1 MSQQIASPEEDAI
14 YGQIRSILKPM
25 INTALSEMPKDP
37 VNNSQFNFIN
47 ILSYFLGRFHD
58 SMVTNQSGTGT
69 HGENLE
75 KNELEILR
83 KELKHYRKKY
93 EKELKD
99 IEIMS
104 EDEEPLGQEEQK
116 NIDEEMKRK
125 RQMKKNKRPT
135 ISDEPLLNSELLAD
149 NENNNINR
157 QEQSGDL
164 SEKFEKFKE
173 KIQTLYFFKYLT
185 PFELNEVLSSF
196 QTETFNEGDTIFK
209 QGAKADKLFFI
220 EKGEITCWKT
230 MRPEDPMTFIKTYKE
245 GDSFGELALMY
256 DYTRN
261 YTIIAK
267 TSVVLF
273 SLDRK
278 TYKNI
283 VQGNIIRMRENY
295 KNILEKVDILQT
307 LTPEEISKILD
318 IIEER
323 EYKEGEDIVKQNANE
338 DDFFILYNGKCHSE
352 KISDSGKAP
361 QLLNKYELF
370 EFFGEIPWFKLEA
383 RNYIVK
389 ADEDCNVLV
398 ISKKKFK
405 RLVGTLENILKRK
418 PEVYQKFMKK

>member
-1 MSQQIASPEEDAI
+1 
-14 YGQIRSILKPM
+14 M
-25 INTALSEMPKDP
+25 IQWLQN
-37 VNNSQFNFIN
+37 
-47 ILSYFLGRFHD
+47 Y
-58 SMVTNQSGTGT
+58 SGTGT

-83 KELKHYRKKY
+83 
-93 EKELKD
+93 KELKD

-256 DYTRN
+256 DYIRN

-267 TSVVLF
+267 TSVVLY

-278 TYKNI
+278 T
-283 VQGNIIRMRENY
+283 Y

>member
-1 MSQQIASPEEDAI
+1 
-14 YGQIRSILKPM
+14 M
-25 INTALSEMPKDP
+25 IQWLQN
-37 VNNSQFNFIN
+37 
-47 ILSYFLGRFHD
+47 Y
-58 SMVTNQSGTGT
+58 SGTGT

-185 PFELNEVLSSF
+185 PFELNEVYASF

-307 LTPEEISKILD
+307 LTPEEIS
-318 IIEER
+318 
-323 EYKEGEDIVKQNANE
+323 
-338 DDFFILYNGKCHSE
+338 
-352 KISDSGKAP
+352 DSGKAP

-405 RLVGTLENILKRK
+405 RLLGTLENILKRK
-418 PEVYQKFMKK
+418 PEIYQKFMKK

>member
-1 MSQQIASPEEDAI
+1 
-14 YGQIRSILKPM
+14 M
-25 INTALSEMPKDP
+25 IQWLQN
-37 VNNSQFNFIN
+37 
-47 ILSYFLGRFHD
+47 Y
-58 SMVTNQSGTGT
+58 SGTGT

-116 NIDEEMKRK
+116 NIDEEMKKK

-256 DYTRN
+256 DYIRN

-295 KNILEKVDILQT
+295 KNILEKVDI
-307 LTPEEISKILD
+307 
-318 IIEER
+318 
-323 EYKEGEDIVKQNANE
+323 
-338 DDFFILYNGKCHSE
+338 
-352 KISDSGKAP
+352 
-361 QLLNKYELF
+361 
-370 EFFGEIPWFKLEA
+370 
-383 RNYIVK
+383 
-389 ADEDCNVLV
+389 
-398 ISKKKFK
+398 
-405 RLVGTLENILKRK
+405 
-418 PEVYQKFMKK
+418 

>member
-1 MSQQIASPEEDAI
+1 MPIFVEKKPQLKLSFASFHA
-14 YGQIRSILKPM
+14 
-25 INTALSEMPKDP
+25 NTMKS
-37 VNNSQFNFIN
+37 
-47 ILSYFLGRFHD
+47 
-58 SMVTNQSGTGT
+58 NQ
-69 HGENLE
+69 
-75 KNELEILR
+75 
-83 KELKHYRKKY
+83 
-93 EKELKD
+93 
-99 IEIMS
+99 
-104 EDEEPLGQEEQK
+104 
-116 NIDEEMKRK
+116 
-125 RQMKKNKRPT
+125 
-135 ISDEPLLNSELLAD
+135 
-149 NENNNINR
+149 
-157 QEQSGDL
+157 
-164 SEKFEKFKE
+164 
-173 KIQTLYFFKYLT
+173 KYLT

-405 RLVGTLENILKRK
+405 RLVGTLENILIAIAYWLLVVVIILFVFYIAVKINNYRQYGRNGK
-418 PEVYQKFMKK
+418 IERDDFMH

>member
-1 MSQQIASPEEDAI
+1 
-14 YGQIRSILKPM
+14 M
-25 INTALSEMPKDP
+25 IQWLQN
-37 VNNSQFNFIN
+37 
-47 ILSYFLGRFHD
+47 Y
-58 SMVTNQSGTGT
+58 SGTGI

-75 KNELEILR
+75 KNELENLR

-99 IEIMS
+99 IEIIS

-125 RQMKKNKRPT
+125 RQKKKDKRPT
-135 ISDEPLLNSELLAD
+135 ISDEPLSNNELIM
-149 NENNNINR
+149 NNNNNFR
-157 QEQSGDL
+157 QEQIGDP

-173 KIQTLYFFKYLT
+173 KIQSLSFFKYLT
-185 PFELNEVLSSF
+185 PFELNQVLSSF

-209 QGAKADKLFFI
+209 QGTDADKLYFI
-220 EKGEITCWKT
+220 EKGEISCWKT
-230 MRPEDPMTFIKTYKE
+230 MRPEDPKTFIKTLKE

-256 DYTRN
+256 NYIRN

-267 TSVVLF
+267 TNVVLF
-273 SLDRK
+273 SLDRR

-283 VQGNIIRMRENY
+283 VQGNIIKQRENY

-307 LTPEEISKILD
+307 LTPEELSKIID

-323 EYKEGEDIVKQNANE
+323 EYKEGEDIIKQNANE
-338 DDFFILYNGKCHSE
+338 DDFFLLCNGKCHSE

-361 QLLNKYELF
+361 QFLKDFESF
-370 EFFGEIPWFKLEA
+370 EFFGEIPWFKGET

-389 ADEDCNVLV
+389 ADDNCNVLV

-405 RLVGTLENILKRK
+405 RLVGTLENLLKRK
-418 PEVYQKFMKK
+418 NELYQKYMKK

>member
-1 MSQQIASPEEDAI
+1 
-14 YGQIRSILKPM
+14 M
-25 INTALSEMPKDP
+25 IQWLQN
-37 VNNSQFNFIN
+37 
-47 ILSYFLGRFHD
+47 Y
-58 SMVTNQSGTGT
+58 SGTGT

-209 QGAKADKLFFI
+209 QGAKADKLYFI

-256 DYTRN
+256 DYIRN

-338 DDFFILYNGKCHSE
+338 DDFFILCNGKCHSE